1 MQLKPA
7 LPTGSGS
14 SERRSGERRRVRLL
28 ARARGGDR
36 TYTLEIMDISQ
47 RGMLLRGA
55 VPLDQGDKVEIELSD
70 RAEDNIIATVAWAA
84 GANLGCYLER
94 ALTPAE
100 LAHAALRAR
109 PSNLVNDP
117 IGQEILQAFGA
128 RIRQLRRA
136 SDMTM
141 LELGKIVGVSKPTVW
156 KWESGK
162 ARPREGALDALAQ
175 ALNTTAALLLYG
187 VDEPAGFTP
196 SPGAQAKEAPDIGES
211 LPECIGR
218 CRSRIARRAGVD
230 PSKVVITI
238 DWD

>member
-55 VPLDQGDKVEIELSD
+55 
-70 RAEDNIIATVAWAA
+70 DNIIATVAWAA
-84 GANLGCYLER
+84 GENLGCYLER

-156 KWESGK
+156 KWESGR

-187 VDEPAGFTP
+187 ADEPSGLMP
-196 SPGAQAKEAPDIGES
+196 SPGAQAEDAPDIGES